1 MLSLGSASHPPPR
14 RLNTNRTLKR
24 EGSTIEGHDTTE
36 EVPPKT
42 ERAAAPSSDTP
53 RLHKKPEADTTP
65 RAAGK
70 CCALFERCPKGNHSV
85 LNLTRATPRDPKAPR
100 PRSPRPAQSSAHSRT
115 RGRRFLGR
123 WRRGHPPAAP
133 AQAALSLGRLPTA
146 IGDRGGQAA
155 FNTERSTSR
164 PARPTATASSTKRR
178 AAPRRATRP
187 RAMHE
192 PCHAL
197 SAGESDLKVAEPVPN
212 GPQVSTGPSVGRG
225 HTRSW
230 SHSTLVE
237 RR

>member
-1 MLSLGSASHPPPR
+1 MQAKSHAERHIERPLKERSPMLSLGSASHPPPR

-24 EGSTIEGHDTTE
+24 EGSTIEGLDTTE

-53 RLHKKPEADTTP
+53 RLHKKPEPDTTP

-123 WRRGHPPAAP
+123 WHRGHPPAAP

-146 IGDRGGQAA
+146 IGSRWPSRLQHGEKHQPTSQADCNRFLDKA
-155 FNTERSTSR
+155 SGSAATCHTS
-164 PARPTATASSTKRR
+164 
-178 AAPRRATRP
+178 
-187 RAMHE
+187 
-192 PCHAL
+192 
-197 SAGESDLKVAEPVPN
+197 
-212 GPQVSTGPSVGRG
+212 
-225 HTRSW
+225 
-230 SHSTLVE
+230 
-237 RR
+237 

>member
-24 EGSTIEGHDTTE
+24 EGSTIEGHGTTE

-42 ERAAAPSSDTP
+42 ERAAEPSSDTP
-53 RLHKKPEADTTP
+53 RLQKKPEADTTP

-85 LNLTRATPRDPKAPR
+85 LNLTRAIPRDPKAPR

-123 WRRGHPPAAP
+123 WHRGHPPAAP

-164 PARPTATASSTKRR
+164 PAWLRPERSSRVRGRSMRLAPGWTAMPCS
-178 AAPRRATRP
+178 PR
-187 RAMHE
+187 
-192 PCHAL
+192 C
-197 SAGESDLKVAEPVPN
+197 S
-212 GPQVSTGPSVGRG
+212 
-225 HTRSW
+225 
-230 SHSTLVE
+230 
-237 RR
+237 